1 MSLSFILSNQSKL
14 FSFKKTIFSE
24 IFSSKNVEKVARSCG
39 AMVRSRKLK
48 IDKYIISALSVLSN
62 SPNTNNLTMR
72 CL

>member
-24 IFSSKNVEKVARSCG
+24 IFSSKNVEKVVRSCG

-48 IDKYIISALSVLSN
+48 IDK
-62 SPNTNNLTMR
+62 R
-72 CL
+72 